1 MNRTTRLMKHGTHW
15 MLDREVLVQ
24 DIAGAVD
31 RFGPSAKQLAGNL
44 EKFIVGRE
52 GKRFG
57 EAAGLYRDIGIPEAV
72 ARSMASLHTM
82 HSALDIIEVAQD
94 TSADTDQVAQIYF
107 LLGEDLRIDWLRDQV
122 ERLAVEGRWQAMAR
136 NSMRENLYHLQGQL
150 TQQVV
155 HACDSRTP
163 ADAVENWMGMHKDR
177 VSHVVD
183 IAEEMIAL
191 GTLDFPTLS
200 VAMQEIRR
208 LTQL

>member
-1 MNRTTRLMKHGTHW
+1 
-15 MLDREVLVQ
+15 MLDREGLVQ
-24 DIAGAVD
+24 DIAAAVERFAPGA
-31 RFGPSAKQLAGNL
+31 RRLASNL
-44 EKFIVGRE
+44 EQFVVGRE
-52 GKRFG
+52 AKRFR
-57 EAAGLYRDIGIPEAV
+57 EAAGLYRDIGIPDAV

-94 TSADTDQVAQIYF
+94 TGTDTDDVAQVYF

-155 HACDSRTP
+155 TVCKDCAP
-163 ADAVENWMGMHKDR
+163 ADAVSNWVSTHQDR
-177 VSHVVD
+177 VSHVLD
-183 IAEEMIAL
+183 TAKEMVAI